1 MMRAWDRLVDALA
14 LIAALILGAMALHIG
29 YDVAARYL
37 FASPTDWSNDLSEY
51 SLLWATFLA
60 APWLVRTGGHVRIDI
75 LTERLPARPNHV
87 LAIVVALAGAAVCVV
102 AAWQTGVETFD
113 YWRRGTIFAKVWAV
127 PQWIVYVAMPVGFVA
142 MAVEFLRNAVRGP
155 SVAPSNGNA

>member
-1 MMRAWDRLVDALA
+1 M
-14 LIAALILGAMALHIG
+14 
-29 YDVAARYL
+29 
-37 FASPTDWSNDLSEY
+37 
-51 SLLWATFLA
+51 
-60 APWLVRTGGHVRIDI
+60 RIDI